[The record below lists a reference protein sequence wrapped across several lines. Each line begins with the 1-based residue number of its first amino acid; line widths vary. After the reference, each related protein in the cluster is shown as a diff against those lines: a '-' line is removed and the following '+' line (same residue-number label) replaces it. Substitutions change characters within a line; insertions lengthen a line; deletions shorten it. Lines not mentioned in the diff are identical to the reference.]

1 MDDEVTNLIF
11 GIIFLILIINTTM
24 LMSIA
29 SSLYPDPGQSVT
41 TPQSITTPQSPSY
54 PVLASSADPD
64 PVKPLISLIP
74 TLVPLGNQGAALP
87 DTDVVLSGSGTRSV
101 IKSISSYVTIE
112 AKKSPEIETHTT
124 IQPTLPQK
132 YEEGYVTIYS
142 LTNQKVSQVLPIVS
156 FSLLNPPLV
165 IDYDVT
171 PTNATD
177 IKYMEYKEIAT
188 VHQENLVINRPYE
201 DSWFMVIVRNKDTG
215 QLVTEDG
222 FGRTYSFQSPRQL
235 VLRENGNYS
244 FEFTGDYAKLDL
256 TMKVKNEGN
265 FP

>member
-1 MDDEVTNLIF
+1 
-11 GIIFLILIINTTM
+11 
-24 LMSIA
+24 
-29 SSLYPDPGQSVT
+29 
-41 TPQSITTPQSPSY
+41 
-54 PVLASSADPD
+54 
-64 PVKPLISLIP
+64 
-74 TLVPLGNQGAALP
+74 
-87 DTDVVLSGSGTRSV
+87 LSGTDTNPV

-112 AKKSPEIETHTT
+112 TKKSPEIETHTF
-124 IQPTLPQK
+124 IQPKIVQK

-142 LTNQKVSQVLPIVS
+142 LTNQEVSQVLPIVS

-165 IDYDVT
+165 IDYNIT

-177 IKYMEYKEIAT
+177 IKYMEYKEMAT
-188 VHQENLVINRPYE
+188 VHQENLVINRPFE
-201 DSWFMVIVRNKDTG
+201 DTWFEVIVRNKDTG
-215 QLVTEDG
+215 QLITEDG

>member
-1 MDDEVTNLIF
+1 MDNEVTNLLF

-24 LMSIA
+24 VMSIA
-29 SSLYPDPGQSVT
+29 STLYGPVPG
-41 TPQSITTPQSPSY
+41 QSITTPESSPY

-64 PVKPLISLIP
+64 PVRPLISLIP
-74 TLVPLGNQGAALP
+74 TLVPLGNRGSALP
-87 DTDVVLSGSGTRSV
+87 DTDVVLSGSGSQSV

-112 AKKSPEIETHTT
+112 SKESPAIETHAT
-124 IQPTLPQK
+124 IQPAIPQK

-142 LTNQKVSQVLPIVS
+142 LTHQKVSQVLPFVS

-188 VHQENLVINRPYE
+188 VHQENLVIQRPFE
-201 DSWFMVIVRNKDTG
+201 DTWFMVIVRNKDTG

-222 FGRTYSFQSPRQL
+222 FGRTYSYQSPRQL

-244 FEFTGDYAKLDL
+244 FEFTGDFAKLDL
-256 TMKVKNEGN
+256 TMKVKQAGN

>member
-1 MDDEVTNLIF
+1 MDDELTNLAF
-11 GIIFLILIINTTM
+11 GIIFLILIINTTI
-24 LMSIA
+24 LMSIV
-29 SSLYPDPGQSVT
+29 SSPIVSSPDEPVPVQPVT
-41 TPQSITTPQSPSY
+41 TPQSLPF

-74 TLVPLGNQGAALP
+74 TIMPLGNQGTALP
-87 DTDVVLSGSGTRSV
+87 DTDVVLSGSGTQTV
-101 IKSISSYVTIE
+101 IKSISGYVTIE
-112 AKKSPEIETHTT
+112 TKESPEIETHTFM
-124 IQPTLPQK
+124 QSKVPQK

-142 LTNQKVSQVLPIVS
+142 VTDQKVSQVLPIVS

-165 IDYDVT
+165 VDYDVT
-171 PTNATD
+171 PINATD
-177 IKYMEYKEIAT
+177 IKYMEYKEVTT
-188 VHQENLVINRPYE
+188 VHKENVVINRPYE
-201 DSWFMVIVRNKDTG
+201 DTWFMVIVRNKDTG
-215 QLVTEDG
+215 QIVTEDG

-256 TMKVKNEGN
+256 TMKVKQEGN

>member
-1 MDDEVTNLIF
+1 MDDGLTNLAF

-29 SSLYPDPGQSVT
+29 SSLYEPSPGQSI
-41 TPQSITTPQSPSY
+41 TPPQSPSY
-54 PVLASSADPD
+54 PVLAASADPD

-87 DTDVVLSGSGTRSV
+87 DTDVVLSGSETNPV

-112 AKKSPEIETHTT
+112 TKEAPEIETHTL
-124 IQPTLPQK
+124 IQPIIAQK

-142 LTNQKVSQVLPIVS
+142 LTDQEISQVLPIVS

-171 PTNATD
+171 PINATD
-177 IKYMEYKEIAT
+177 IKYVEYKEVAT
-188 VHQENLVINRPYE
+188 VHQENIVINRPYE
-201 DSWFMVIVRNKDTG
+201 DTWFMIIVRNKDTG
-215 QLVTEDG
+215 QLITEDG
-222 FGRTYSFQSPRQL
+222 FGRIYSFQTPRQL

-244 FEFTGDYAKLDL
+244 FEFTGDYANLNL
-256 TMKVKNEGN
+256 AMKVKQEGN